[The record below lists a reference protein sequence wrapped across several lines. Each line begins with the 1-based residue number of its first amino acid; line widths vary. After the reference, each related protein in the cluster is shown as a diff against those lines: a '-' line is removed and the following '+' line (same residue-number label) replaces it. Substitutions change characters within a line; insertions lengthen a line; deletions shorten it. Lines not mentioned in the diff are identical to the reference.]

1 LSPHD
6 GHHDRTSTPLAARAP
21 SSAPLAARDGEPGF
35 DEPWQ
40 AELMA
45 IAHTLAAQRLFTP
58 GEWSEALGAERA
70 RDAAGGVPDD
80 QEHYYEAALR
90 ALEKLT
96 TARGAVTDAMLEARA
111 AQWRRAYEATP
122 HGDPVLLEAGD
133 EN

>member
-6 GHHDRTSTPLAARAP
+6 GHHDRTSI
-21 SSAPLAARDGEPGF
+21 PLAARDSEPGF
-35 DEPWQ
+35 DESWQ

-45 IAHTLAAQRLFTP
+45 IAHTLATQGLFTQS
-58 GEWSEALGAERA
+58 EWSEALGAERA

-96 TARGAVTDAMLEARA
+96 TARGAVTDAMLEARE

-122 HGDPVLLEAGD
+122 HGDPVRLEAGRT
-133 EN
+133 E

>member
-1 LSPHD
+1 M
-6 GHHDRTSTPLAARAP
+6 
-21 SSAPLAARDGEPGF
+21 APLAARDGQPGF

-45 IAHTLAAQRLFTP
+45 IAHTLATQGLFTQ

-96 TARGAVTDAMLEARA
+96 TARGAVTDAMLDARQ
-111 AQWRRAYEATP
+111 AQWHRAYEKTP
-122 HGDPVLLEAGD
+122 HGDPVRLEAGD
-133 EN
+133 QD